1 MKMNKKAA
9 MIISFTIGTLMF
21 ATTAFAE
28 VNSKSGYDELKDSLK
43 HTAENCTSKFSSF
56 TVDSSFVMRDNGAV
70 IYSRNMLNKYDASK
84 KSIENTSET
93 NNGTTKSEELYYKDK
108 NVAITHNT
116 ADSNIY
122 HVTNITDKDKTNS
135 FLSNPFKE
143 SQTSDIEKIVD
154 TAIGNLKDSISV
166 AKKTDGTR
174 ELSTSL
180 SENQIPSLINAVTSF
195 KLKQDINNQIEQTSH
210 LNTSTTK
217 LPQIS
222 KDVFVK
228 DVQLKVITDKD
239 GSIQSVLASGAI
251 SGKDNSGNSHLLVFE
266 LSLKI
271 KNINSTVVNKPDLSG
286 KKVDESTEKDYTKLS
301 NPTAYLGK
309 YKNDI
314 TIEKDSK
321 FEKIGERFIEIE
333 EIDSKHVKGKYYEE
347 YLEGYKDYSSNA
359 KSFNF
364 DGNFGKDN
372 FNAPFNTSSSG
383 NVIKGNIYISPD
395 SANINF
401 NVSNEEISNPTFSK
415 VFNWSDK
422 NLLYADICWQTSSL
436 KFCQHIFW
444 IYKEE
449 CKLETVIEINNLTKL
464 YKNDRGIRNI
474 NLKINKGDIFGFLGP
489 NGAGKST
496 TMKIMTGLVKPDS
509 GDVKIFGH
517 SILEDFQK
525 AMENVSCIIETANSY
540 EYLTAFENLKQASR
554 YYENVD
560 NSRIDE
566 VLNLLGLSKYK
577 DEKTKKFS
585 LGMKQRLG
593 IAAAILSKPK
603 IIILDEPL
611 NGLDVEGMIDI
622 RNIIKDMA
630 QSYQTTF
637 FISSHLIHDIE
648 MTCSKIGLLYNGA
661 LVNVDTTKNILK
673 NYVSLENYFVSEV
686 NRNDGI

>member
-9 MIISFTIGTLMF
+9 MLISFTIGTLMF

-43 HTAENCTSKFSSF
+43 HTAENCTNKFSSF
-56 TVDSSFVMRDNGAV
+56 TVDSSLVMRDNGAV
-70 IYSRNMLNKYDASK
+70 IYSKNILNKYDASK
-84 KSIENTSET
+84 KSIENTSEV

-108 NVAITHNT
+108 NVAIAHNT
-116 ADSNIY
+116 SDSNIY

-143 SQTSDIEKIVD
+143 SQASDIEKIVD

-195 KLKQDINNQIEQTSH
+195 KLKQDINSQIEQTSH

-239 GSIQSVLASGAI
+239 ASIQSVLASGAI

-266 LSLKI
+266 LSVKI
-271 KNINSTVVNKPDLSG
+271 KDINSTIVNKPDLSG
-286 KKVDESTEKDYTKLS
+286 KKVEESTEKDYTKLS

-333 EIDSKHVKGKYYEE
+333 EIDSNHVKGKYYEE
-347 YLEGYKDYSSNA
+347 YLEGYKDFSSNA

-364 DGNFGKDN
+364 EGKFQKDN
-372 FNAPFNTSSSG
+372 TSASFNTSSSG

-395 SANINF
+395 SANVNF

-415 VFNWSDK
+415 IFN
-422 NLLYADICWQTSSL
+422 
-436 KFCQHIFW
+436 
-444 IYKEE
+444 
-449 CKLETVIEINNLTKL
+449 
-464 YKNDRGIRNI
+464 
-474 NLKINKGDIFGFLGP
+474 
-489 NGAGKST
+489 
-496 TMKIMTGLVKPDS
+496 
-509 GDVKIFGH
+509 
-517 SILEDFQK
+517 
-525 AMENVSCIIETANSY
+525 
-540 EYLTAFENLKQASR
+540 
-554 YYENVD
+554 
-560 NSRIDE
+560 
-566 VLNLLGLSKYK
+566 
-577 DEKTKKFS
+577 
-585 LGMKQRLG
+585 
-593 IAAAILSKPK
+593 
-603 IIILDEPL
+603 
-611 NGLDVEGMIDI
+611 
-622 RNIIKDMA
+622 
-630 QSYQTTF
+630 
-637 FISSHLIHDIE
+637 
-648 MTCSKIGLLYNGA
+648 
-661 LVNVDTTKNILK
+661 
-673 NYVSLENYFVSEV
+673 
-686 NRNDGI
+686 